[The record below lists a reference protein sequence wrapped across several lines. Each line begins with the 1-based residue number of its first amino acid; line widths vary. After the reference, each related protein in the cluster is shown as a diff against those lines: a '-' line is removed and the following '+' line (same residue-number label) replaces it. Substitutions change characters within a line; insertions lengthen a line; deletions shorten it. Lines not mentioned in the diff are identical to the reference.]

1 MYMTARVV
9 ENRPL
14 ARGNFVL
21 RLALPDGGES
31 LRGAVPGQF
40 VMLRGEWGRD
50 PLLPRAFSILRL
62 CDGGC
67 EILVKAIGR
76 GTRLLQLALEGA
88 PMSLLGPLGQP
99 FAPVEHGGGA
109 GDWLVAGGVGLAPL
123 LWFAEKYPRAAHQM
137 VYGARTAED
146 LVLLDDIAATGCG
159 IILTTEDGSAP
170 KGFSVEKGRVTD
182 ALKSRLPTGA
192 GKRVLTCGPNAMM
205 RAVVELSRAH
215 DVPCLVSVEGEMA
228 CGIGVCLGCA
238 LPLADYGHGGTRPF
252 AYACVDGPV
261 FDASKVVI
269 P

>member
-21 RLALPDGGES
+21 RLSLPDD
-31 LRGAVPGQF
+31 GAMLAQALPGQF

-76 GTRLLQLALEGA
+76 GTRLLELALAGA
-88 PMSLLGPLGQP
+88 PMTVLGPLGTP
-99 FAPVEHGGGA
+99 LPSPEASRV
-109 GDWLVAGGVGLAPL
+109 DLLVAGGVGLAPL
-123 LWFAEKYPRAAHQM
+123 LWLAEKYRDDAYHLL
-137 VYGARTAED
+137 YGARTAED
-146 LVLLDDIAATGCG
+146 LVLLDDIAATGCKLT
-159 IILTTEDGSAP
+159 LTTEDGSR
-170 KGFSVEKGRVTD
+170 GVRGRVTD
-182 ALKSRLPTGA
+182 AMTSVEA
-192 GKRVLTCGPNAMM
+192 ARVLTCGPNAMM
-205 RAVVELSRAH
+205 RAVVEIARKH
-215 DVPCLVSVEGEMA
+215 EVPCLVSVEGEMA

-238 LPLADYGHGGTRPF
+238 LPLTEGARPF

-261 FDASKVVI
+261 FDAAKIVI

>member
-9 ENRPL
+9 ENRAL

-21 RLALPDGGES
+21 RLSLPDEGAALSHS
-31 LRGAVPGQF
+31 LPGQF

-88 PMSLLGPLGQP
+88 PMSVLGPLGQP
-99 FAPVEHGGGA
+99 FPPPQPPRV
-109 GDWLVAGGVGLAPL
+109 DLLVAGGVGLAPL
-123 LWFAEKYPRAAHQM
+123 LWLAEKYRDGAYHLL
-137 VYGARTAED
+137 YGARTAED
-146 LVLLDDIAATGCG
+146 LVLLDDIAATGCKLT
-159 IILTTEDGSAP
+159 LTTEDGSR
-170 KGFSVEKGRVTD
+170 GVRGRVTD
-182 ALKSRLPTGA
+182 AMKSVEA
-192 GKRVLTCGPNAMM
+192 ARVLTCGPNAMM
-205 RAVVELSRAH
+205 RAVVDIAKKHE
-215 DVPCLVSVEGEMA
+215 VPCLVSVEGEMA

-238 LPLADYGHGGTRPF
+238 LPLTDGTRPF

>member
-21 RLALPDGGES
+21 RLSLPDD
-31 LRGAVPGQF
+31 GAMLAGALPGQF

-62 CDGGC
+62 CEGGC

-76 GTRLLQLALEGA
+76 GTRLLQLARQGA
-88 PMSLLGPLGQP
+88 PMSVLGPLGKAFP
-99 FAPVEHGGGA
+99 APEASRV
-109 GDWLVAGGVGLAPL
+109 DLLVAGGVGLAPL
-123 LWFAEKYPRAAHQM
+123 LWLAEKYRDGAYHLL
-137 VYGARTAED
+137 YGARTADD
-146 LVLLDDIAATGCG
+146 LVLLDDIAATGCK
-159 IILTTEDGSAP
+159 LTVTTEDGSR
-170 KGFSVEKGRVTD
+170 GVRGRVTD
-182 ALKSRLPTGA
+182 AMTTLEA
-192 GKRVLTCGPNAMM
+192 ARVLTCGPNAMM
-205 RAVVELSRAH
+205 RAVVDIAKKHS
-215 DVPCLVSVEGEMA
+215 VPCLVSVEGEMA

-238 LPLADYGHGGTRPF
+238 LPLTDGTRPF

>member
-21 RLALPDGGES
+21 RLSLPDD
-31 LRGAVPGQF
+31 GAQLASALPGQF

-88 PMSLLGPLGQP
+88 PMSVLGPLGRP
-99 FAPVEHGGGA
+99 FVDGTA

-123 LWFAEKYPRAAHQM
+123 LWFAEKYPRAQHQM
-137 VYGARTAED
+137 LYGARTAED
-146 LVLLDDIAATGCG
+146 LVLLDELRAAGCG
-159 IILTTEDGSAP
+159 ARLDHR
-170 KGFSVEKGRVTD
+170 GR
-182 ALKSRLPTGA
+182 LGA
-192 GKRVLTCGPNAMM
+192 GRPRGHARPRHR
-205 RAVVELSRAH
+205 RARHADAAALVAKHARAHLRAERDDARGGRASRARTTC
-215 DVPCLVSVEGEMA
+215 PAWCRSRA
-228 CGIGVCLGCA
+228 RWPCGIGVCLGCA
-238 LPLADYGHGGTRPF
+238 LPLTDTARAARARSPTPASTGRCSTRPRW
-252 AYACVDGPV
+252 
-261 FDASKVVI
+261 
-269 P
+269 

>member
-21 RLALPDGGES
+21 RLSLPDDGAS
-31 LRGAVPGQF
+31 LSGALPGQF

-88 PMSLLGPLGQP
+88 PMTLLGPLGQP
-99 FAPVEHGGGA
+99 FVDGGA

-123 LWFAEKYPRAAHQM
+123 LWFAERYPRAQHQM
-137 VYGARTAED
+137 IYGARSAED
-146 LVLLDDIAATGCG
+146 LVLLDEIRAAGCQ
-159 IILTTEDGSAP
+159 IVLTTEDGSAP
-170 KGFSVEKGRVTD
+170 KGYEVTRGRVTD
-182 ALKSRLPTGA
+182 ALAKILPERA
-192 GKRVLTCGPNAMM
+192 AARVLTCGPNAMM
-205 RAVVELSRAH
+205 RAVVELARAN

-238 LPLADYGHGGTRPF
+238 LPLTDGTRPF

>member
-21 RLALPDGGES
+21 RLSLPDD
-31 LRGAVPGQF
+31 GAMLAQALPGQF

-50 PLLPRAFSILRL
+50 PLLPRAFSMLRL

-76 GTRLLQLALEGA
+76 GTRLFELALAGA
-88 PMSLLGPLGQP
+88 PMTVLGPLGTP
-99 FAPVEHGGGA
+99 FPSPEASRV
-109 GDWLVAGGVGLAPL
+109 DLLVAGGVGLAPL
-123 LWFAEKYPRAAHQM
+123 LWLAEKYRDGAYHLL
-137 VYGARTAED
+137 YGARTAED
-146 LVLLDDIAATGCG
+146 LVLLDDIAATGCKLT
-159 IILTTEDGSAP
+159 LTTEDGSR
-170 KGFSVEKGRVTD
+170 GVRGRVTD
-182 ALKSRLPTGA
+182 AMTSVEA
-192 GKRVLTCGPNAMM
+192 ARVLTCGPNAMM
-205 RAVVELSRAH
+205 RAVVEIARKH
-215 DVPCLVSVEGEMA
+215 EVPCLVSVEGEMA

-238 LPLADYGHGGTRPF
+238 LPLTEGARPF

-261 FDASKVVI
+261 FDAAKIVI